1 MAHFTQRRNTMTTS
15 NVPSFSLIH
24 KRRAHS
30 ITMIPHITSAIYP
43 RKTPL
48 TLSDLPT
55 EILDQIISY
64 YLASSTNNTVF
75 ISRSKPS
82 TPITSTD
89 LATGDVRRKWTASS
103 YPLNLLL
110 INRRLSEVAFAQIW
124 RETAFI
130 LSLSSTDALCF
141 LKYALSPRQRAALR
155 RIRLTRF
162 MLSADAGV
170 GDDIWLSGR
179 RVGPLFLSDSEQE
192 TVAAQEKRVEERRV
206 DSLVKHLQ
214 ARHPVVPWIC

>member
-1 MAHFTQRRNTMTTS
+1 MDHQALSQRRNTITS
-15 NVPSFSLIH
+15 HNLVASPYAH

-30 ITMIPHITSAIYP
+30 VTTLLIPHITSAIYP

-64 YLASSTNNTVF
+64 YLASTTSNTVY

-82 TPITSTD
+82 TAISATD
-89 LATGDVRRKWTASS
+89 LSTGSVRQKFSATS
-103 YPLNLLL
+103 YPVNLLL

-162 MLSADAGV
+162 MLSAEAGV

-179 RVGPLFLSDSEQE
+179 RVAGPLFLKEQE
-192 TVAAQEKRVEERRV
+192 EEKRV
-206 DSLVKHLQ
+206 DSLVKHLM

>member
-1 MAHFTQRRNTMTTS
+1 MAHSTHRRNTMTTTNFPPLS
-15 NVPSFSLIH
+15 HAH

-64 YLASSTNNTVF
+64 YLAASNNNTVF

-82 TPITSTD
+82 SPITSTD

-103 YPLNLLL
+103 YPVELLL

-162 MLSADAGV
+162 MLSAEAGV

-179 RVGPLFLSDSEQE
+179 RVGGPLFLSEE
-192 TVAAQEKRVEERRV
+192 TMAEEKRVEERRV

>member
-1 MAHFTQRRNTMTTS
+1 MEHQALSQRRNTITS
-15 NVPSFSLIH
+15 SNHSSPYAH

-30 ITMIPHITSAIYP
+30 VTTLLIPHITSAIYP

-55 EILDQIISY
+55 EILDHIISY
-64 YLASSTNNTVF
+64 YLASTTSNKVYIT
-75 ISRSKPS
+75 RSKPS
-82 TPITSTD
+82 SPISATD
-89 LATGDVRRKWTASS
+89 LSSGSVREKFSASS
-103 YPLNLLL
+103 FPTTLLL

-130 LSLSSTDALCF
+130 LQLSSTDALCF

-162 MLSADAGV
+162 MLSAQAGV

-179 RVGPLFLSDSEQE
+179 RVAGPLFLASKQEEQIAE
-192 TVAAQEKRVEERRV
+192 EKRV
-206 DSLVKHLQ
+206 DSLVKHLM